1 MQLASFLPQP
11 RAFAAAG
18 GRVALGGR
26 AARASGR
33 QAAASSS
40 KQLAAKENSAEGF
53 TFSCEM
59 SVRDYELDQYGVVNN
74 ALYSN
79 YIQHVRHEM
88 LLAIVRTPYRSC
100 KFQCC
105 ASN

>member
-1 MQLASFLPQP
+1 
-11 RAFAAAG
+11 
-18 GRVALGGR
+18 
-26 AARASGR
+26 
-33 QAAASSS
+33 
-40 KQLAAKENSAEGF
+40 
-53 TFSCEM
+53 M